1 MRYHG
6 ALVDAMLLAVV
17 CCAAPCRSDASD
29 GQTLDVS
36 ITTTTDQL
44 DAAAAI
50 LRRHITN
57 RSTTTTCGFNAT
69 SAAIHIQ
76 LAIAPSV
83 GAEAYIIRDT
93 PEPSGSVLVSGG
105 DVRGVL
111 FGVGALLRNASFGAT
126 FALGSA
132 RGGGAP
138 ALANGFRA
146 MYLATHL
153 GNFYVSAPVEAVKEV
168 MEDLSLWGANTVILA
183 FPWQD
188 FTGFDDPNLK
198 ALMDKQASLYRA
210 AQSVGLA
217 VGIISSN
224 QGMQSRPDNIS
235 ACTDYHT
242 KLDHFQGADFAYRV
256 STAKPGGMA
265 HLVENNK
272 RFFAEWKKRG
282 VSLDFLVMWPYDN
295 GGSGKCRRPARPRTV
310 VFSGPNLSVGAAG
323 CQGLALREWPWGS
336 FGHANLSAAITRV
349 GKQVFPK
356 LRTVVSMWGFDLNNA
371 QATADFGEY
380 AGMDAFIKANPG
392 VFDFTMTDS
401 GLSYPEW
408 PIKNGRGPGGLP
420 LLNFPEISMHYREPW
435 GGTGANPMPTRFQ
448 SLWEPVKGIVSG
460 GMPYSE
466 GIFEDINQVICFQ
479 HYWNGSTTANQIV
492 REYVA
497 SQFGKED
504 GVVEAVTQAIALMEQ
519 ATPMGHK
526 NVSASFPGYPSG
538 PDGQCYNYK

>member
-1 MRYHG
+1 M
-6 ALVDAMLLAVV
+6 VLAVV

-29 GQTLDVS
+29 DQTLDVS
-36 ITTTTDQL
+36 ITTATGQL

-57 RSTTTTCGFNAT
+57 RSVTTTCGFNAT
-69 SAAIHIQ
+69 SAAVHIQ

-153 GNFYVSAPVEAVKEV
+153 GNFYVSAPVEAVKEA

-224 QGMQSRPDNIS
+224 QGMQSRPENIS

-242 KLDHFQGADFAYRV
+242 ELDHFQGADFAYRV

-272 RFFAEWKKRG
+272 RFFAQWKKRG

-295 GGSGKCRRPARPRTV
+295 GGSGKCRPSPGRERS
-310 VFSGPNLSVGAAG
+310 FSGPNLSVGP
-323 CQGLALREWPWGS
+323 QGARGWRC
-336 FGHANLSAAITRV
+336 A
-349 GKQVFPK
+349 
-356 LRTVVSMWGFDLNNA
+356 
-371 QATADFGEY
+371 
-380 AGMDAFIKANPG
+380 
-392 VFDFTMTDS
+392 S
-401 GLSYPEW
+401 GL
-408 PIKNGRGPGGLP
+408 
-420 LLNFPEISMHYREPW
+420 
-435 GGTGANPMPTRFQ
+435 GAASAMPT
-448 SLWEPVKGIVSG
+448 SP
-460 GMPYSE
+460 PP
-466 GIFEDINQVICFQ
+466 
-479 HYWNGSTTANQIV
+479 
-492 REYVA
+492 
-497 SQFGKED
+497 SQ
-504 GVVEAVTQAIALMEQ
+504 Q
-519 ATPMGHK
+519 
-526 NVSASFPGYPSG
+526 SASKCSRG
-538 PDGQCYNYK
+538 CARL